1 MSRAGAALRRPAP
14 QAEAAL
20 QRRFFLAGIAVALTA
35 GAGWGAFLLARIAAA
50 GSFTALSVFEV
61 NAHGQA
67 QIYGWVGLF
76 VMGFAYVAVPRLL
89 GAPDGAAGAL
99 GGWKRALAAT
109 SLPLMLAGIA
119 LRAVAEPQAA
129 GAGGGGA
136 GLGSPA
142 GLAAVAGAGLELLAV
157 ALFVAVMGA
166 TVARS
171 RQRNA
176 TPVLYVASALA
187 WFLAG
192 AAFDLLHLARLVSA
206 PGREALLH
214 QVAGYQFALR
224 TVQIHGLALTL
235 ILGMSLWVLPGLFGL
250 PEPRSGRARRLWLPL
265 QVAVAGQVVF
275 FLAFMRTLELRWAG
289 ALWLADLGLAVVAA
303 LLVWNLGL
311 LRPGAGV
318 APATGDAPPARRPA
332 RALAG
337 PAPAGTGLRTESRD
351 HLRFLRAGHV
361 WLLVSLAMLVAAP
374 LWGALTGQGFSHA
387 WYGATRHAIT
397 VGFVTLTIAGV
408 AGRAVAVLHGGGDRR
423 SPASRIPGVWLPFLL
438 INAGCALR
446 VTTQAATDLYPAAF
460 PAAGVSGVLEVA
472 GLTLWGAHVA
482 AALLRHRS
490 PDGGRT
496 TVEAGRR
503 PGTPAGPSPP
513 SGVVPAE
520 PPAAMVVLE
529 TKSR

>member
-1 MSRAGAALRRPAP
+1 MSRAAAVLRRPLPPA
-14 QAEAAL
+14 AAAL

-89 GAPDGAAGAL
+89 AAPDGSAEEL
-99 GGWKRALAAT
+99 GGWRGALAGA

-157 ALFVAVMGA
+157 ALFVAVIAA
-166 TVARS
+166 TLAGS
-171 RQRNA
+171 RRRTA

-192 AAFDLLHLARLVSA
+192 AAFDLLHLAHLVSA

-224 TVQIHGLALTL
+224 TIQIHGLALTL

-250 PEPRSGRARRLWLPL
+250 PEPRMRRARRLWLPL
-265 QVAVAGQVVF
+265 QLAVAGEVLF

-289 ALWLADLGLAVVAA
+289 ALWLADLGLATVAA

-311 LRPGAGV
+311 VRPGAGG
-318 APATGDAPPARRPA
+318 APAPGDAPPARRPA
-332 RALAG
+332 HALAE
-337 PAPAGTGLRTESRD
+337 ASPAGPGAEGRD
-351 HLRFLRAGHV
+351 GLRFLRAGHV

-374 LWGALTGQGFSHA
+374 FWGALTGQGFSHA

-397 VGFVTLTIAGV
+397 VGFVSLTIAGV
-408 AGRAVAVLHGGGDRR
+408 AARAVAFLHGGGEHRGPWTR
-423 SPASRIPGVWLPFLL
+423 LPGLWLPFLL

-446 VTTQAATDLYPAAF
+446 VTTQAATDLHAAAF
-460 PAAGVSGVLEVA
+460 PAAGVSGVLEVT

-482 AALLRHRS
+482 ATLLRRRS
-490 PDGGRT
+490 PGGARA
-496 TVEAGRR
+496 TVGAGRR
-503 PGTPAGPSPP
+503 PGTPVGASPP
-513 SGVVPAE
+513 TGVAPAE
-520 PPAAMVVLE
+520 PGAARVGLE
-529 TKSR
+529 TTSR